1 MEALILLLVIG
12 TSMWVAAD
20 ASALAGRGTG
30 KVGGTSTAV
39 WVIGCLLLWII
50 AFPFYLVQRSTFLA
64 GHRPPPPPAFPTKA
78 TLTDPGQRPAPPQ
91 PATLQT
97 SPRPPLHRPGSVTEE
112 LERLAL
118 LHEGRHLTDE
128 EFAALKTRLLS

>member
-1 MEALILLLVIG
+1 MEALILLLVLG

-30 KVGGTSTAV
+30 KVGGTSTAG
-39 WVIGCLLLWII
+39 WLIGCLLLWII

-78 TLTDPGQRPAPPQ
+78 T
-91 PATLQT
+91 
-97 SPRPPLHRPGSVTEE
+97 SPTPGS
-112 LERLAL
+112 AA
-118 LHEGRHLTDE
+118 HRHSPP
-128 EFAALKTRLLS
+128 R